1 MTRDEFKNFAMALKT
16 YYPREQLLPNL
27 QAMELWYQEL
37 SDIPN
42 DVAIAALRKY
52 VSANK
57 FSPTIADIREMAVTV
72 TQGEKPDWS
81 EGWRQ
86 LELAIRKYGQYNI
99 PDAMASMDDI
109 TRQTVKRLGYRN
121 LCMSE
126 NVMADRANFRMIFEQ
141 LAERKQKE
149 QQMPMSLSQLI
160 EGIQERGIDAIEQ
173 RGSQRLPETDS
184 KAKENQG

>member
-1 MTRDEFKNFAMALKT
+1 MTRNEFATFAAALKT
-16 YYPREQLLPNL
+16 FFPREQLLPNAA
-27 QAMELWYQEL
+27 AMELWYREL
-37 SDIPN
+37 SDIPYT
-42 DVAIAALRKY
+42 VAEAALRKY
-52 VSANK
+52 VSTNK

-109 TRQTVKRLGYRN
+109 TRDTVKRLGYRN

-141 LAERKQKE
+141 LADRRQKE
-149 QQMPMSLSQLI
+149 QQMPFSLSQLI
-160 EGIQERGIDAIEQ
+160 EGIQEKGVDAIEQ
-173 RGSQRLPETDS
+173 RGSKGLSLADS
-184 KAKENQG
+184 KVEND

>member
-1 MTRDEFKNFAMALKT
+1 MTRNEFATFAAAMKT
-16 YYPREQLLPNL
+16 FFPREQLLPNAA
-27 QAMELWYQEL
+27 AMELWYREL
-37 SDIPN
+37 SDIPYT
-42 DVAIAALRKY
+42 VAEAALRKY
-52 VSANK
+52 VSTNK

-109 TRQTVKRLGYRN
+109 TRDTVKRLGYRN

-141 LAERKQKE
+141 LADRRQKE
-149 QQMPMSLSQLI
+149 QQMPFSLSQLI
-160 EGIQERGIDAIEQ
+160 EGIQEKGVDAIEYQ
-173 RGSQRLPETDS
+173 RSERISAPDS
-184 KAKENQG
+184 KA

>member
-1 MTRDEFKNFAMALKT
+1 M
-16 YYPREQLLPNL
+16 
-27 QAMELWYQEL
+27 WYREL
-37 SDIPN
+37 SDIPYT
-42 DVAIAALRKY
+42 VAEAALRKY
-52 VSANK
+52 VSTNK

-109 TRQTVKRLGYRN
+109 TRDTVKRLGYRN

-141 LAERKQKE
+141 LADRRQKE
-149 QQMPMSLSQLI
+149 QQMPFSLSQLI
-160 EGIQERGIDAIEQ
+160 EGIQEKGVDALDNKGE
-173 RGSQRLPETDS
+173 
-184 KAKENQG
+184 